1 MEVGSRAGPRPETTR
16 PKRGESRIRTV
27 RYRRTLHGND
37 RPEGREK
44 LGEAVSEEG
53 FRDEFVGEIS
63 EHLIEQISPDLWNL
77 SGLLMRE
84 PQRREIM
91 IGLMEGLRENLDW
104 FPTYQDICARTGR
117 RR

>member
-1 MEVGSRAGPRPETTR
+1 MGLVQDPGRRRQDPNAASLRL
-16 PKRGESRIRTV
+16 RTV

-63 EHLIEQISPDLWNL
+63 EHLIERISPDLWNL